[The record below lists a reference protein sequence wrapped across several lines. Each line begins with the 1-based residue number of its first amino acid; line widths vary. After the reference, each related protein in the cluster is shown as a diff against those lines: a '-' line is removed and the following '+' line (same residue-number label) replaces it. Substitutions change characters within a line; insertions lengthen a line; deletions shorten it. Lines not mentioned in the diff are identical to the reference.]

1 MRENEAGWKNNV
13 VGLDG
18 KPQARF
24 RSYESP
30 TVKLERI
37 SEVVRGSAGSIR
49 DFGSEP
55 TKPSAPSPGSA
66 PR

>member
-1 MRENEAGWKNNV
+1 MRENEAGGKNNV

-18 KPQARF
+18 KPQVRL

-37 SEVVRGSAGSIR
+37 SKVVRGAAGSIR

-55 TKPSAPSPGSA
+55 TKP
-66 PR
+66 